1 MTIGTLVKKKVNPDK
16 RGRVSLKGLVDGFE
30 VFEAE
35 KLEDG
40 TIILKPFVQISANE
54 AWLFKNPQALE
65 SLKTG
70 IQQAKEE
77 KIKKRKSYAKFADL
91 ELD

>member
-40 TIILKPFVQISANE
+40 TIILKPFVQISADE

-70 IQQAKEE
+70 IQQAKEG
-77 KIKKRKSYAKFADL
+77 KIKKRKSYAEFADL